1 MNLCFILNVDH
12 YEPIKYLRNDSEES
26 DLGSVGEEGHL
37 VCNWEHCKKE
47 FVRNSDMIRH
57 LRIHTGERP
66 YKCETCGKG
75 FVQRSALRVHIRT
88 HTGEKPHHCKYPG
101 CEKMFSDSSS
111 FARHRR
117 THTGERPYACMHP
130 HCGKSYTRRVAL
142 LKHQKKHSL
151 DSVLQFCNLASNTV
165 NKPEPSLK
173 SYWNPHPYL

>member
-1 MNLCFILNVDH
+1 MDLCFILNVDH
-12 YEPIKYLRNDSEES
+12 NEPIQRLRDDSSES
-26 DLGSVGEEGHL
+26 DMGSVGDI
-37 VCNWEHCKKE
+37 VCSWERCKKE

-57 LRIHTGERP
+57 LRTHTGERP

-101 CEKMFSDSSS
+101 CGKMFSDSSS

-117 THTGERPYACMHP
+117 THTGERPYVCMHP

-142 LKHQKKHSL
+142 LKHQKKHCL
-151 DSVLQFCNLASNTV
+151 DTTFSMNLMAEAQMYSQRYHKDLGLYNGYQ
-165 NKPEPSLK
+165 K
-173 SYWNPHPYL
+173 Y